1 MMKRKFLAVVLPI
14 IGCATVVGSGFSAWY
29 FGQDVAN
36 GDKGSTNIGI
46 NVTEEVK
53 ASTANLKINLDATTI
68 DGVEK
73 DDGAEEDDGTEK
85 EKDGRLVL
93 DQGGARNKSVDSGI
107 MFGKDT
113 STVTTATG
121 KPDNNKVWAFTVSYD
136 GTVGGDSLTI
146 DELYDAGLRIR
157 IEMKVTIGTTLYK
170 YIDYQKTLPVFG
182 VDASV
187 GDLGTNPTTATFEK
201 RDKNVI
207 TADYIVNADALV
219 GDELEQLSL
228 DFVLDLNTKEKEIKN
243 EEDSKVERIDYSNSL
258 FVYKEN
264 KVVEGVYQGGKPE
277 NSDQLDQMQREAGA
291 DSVTFAVIAHI
302 EDDPTK

>member
-36 GDKGSTNIGI
+36 GDNGSTNIGI

-53 ASTANLKINLDATTI
+53 ASTANLKIDLDATTI

-73 DDGAEEDDGTEK
+73 DDGTEK

-93 DQGGARNKSVDSGI
+93 DQGGAGNESLDSGI

-113 STVTTATG
+113 SSVTTVT
-121 KPDNNKVWAFTVSYD
+121 DDKVWAFTVSYD
-136 GTVGGDSLTI
+136 GTAGGTGGHLTI
-146 DELYDAGLRIR
+146 DEIYDAGLRIR

-170 YIDYQKTLPVFG
+170 YIGYKNSLPVID
-182 VDASV
+182 VAASV
-187 GDLGTNPTTATFEK
+187 GGLGTNPTTATFEK
-201 RDKNVI
+201 RKDNVI
-207 TADYIVNADALV
+207 TADYIVKADALE
-219 GDELEQLSL
+219 GDGLEQLSL
-228 DFVLDLNTKEKEIKN
+228 DFKLDLNTVKNEIKD
-243 EEDSKVERIDYSNSL
+243 EESSEVTRIDYSNNL
-258 FVYKEN
+258 FVYQEN
-264 KVVEGVYQGGKPE
+264 RVVENVYKGGKPKS
-277 NSDQLDQMQREAGA
+277 SDQLNQMQREAGA

>member
-36 GDKGSTNIGI
+36 GANGSTNIGI

-73 DDGAEEDDGTEK
+73 EDGAEIGDGAEK

-93 DQGGARNKSVDSGI
+93 DQGGARNESPDSGI

-113 STVTTATG
+113 STVTTVTDD
-121 KPDNNKVWAFTVSYD
+121 KFWAFTVSYD
-136 GTVGGDSLTI
+136 GTAGGGHLTI

-170 YIDYQKTLPVFG
+170 YIGYKNSLPVID
-182 VDASV
+182 VAASV
-187 GDLGTNPTTATFEK
+187 GGLGTNPTTATFEK
-201 RDKNVI
+201 RKDNVI
-207 TADYIVNADALV
+207 TADYIVKADALE

-228 DFVLDLNTKEKEIKN
+228 DFKLDLNTVENKITD
-243 EEDSKVERIDYSNSL
+243 EESSEVTRIDYSNNL
-258 FVYKEN
+258 FVYQEN
-264 KVVEGVYQGGKPE
+264 KVVEGEYQGGKPE
-277 NSDQLDQMQREAGA
+277 SSDQLTKMRGEVGS
-291 DSVTFAVIAHI
+291 DSVTFSVIAHI
-302 EDDPTK
+302 EADPAK

>member
-36 GDKGSTNIGI
+36 GANGSTNIGI

-73 DDGAEEDDGTEK
+73 DDGSEIDDGAEK

-93 DQGGARNKSVDSGI
+93 DQGGARNESVDSGI

-113 STVTTATG
+113 STVTTVT
-121 KPDNNKVWAFTVSYD
+121 DDKVWAFTVSYD
-136 GTVGGDSLTI
+136 GTAGGTGSHLTI
-146 DELYDAGLRIR
+146 DEIYDAGLRIR

-170 YIDYQKTLPVFG
+170 YIGYQNSLPVFE
-182 VDASV
+182 VAASV
-187 GDLGTNPTTATFEK
+187 GGLGTNPTTATFEK
-201 RDKNVI
+201 IEDNVI
-207 TADYIVNADALV
+207 TADYIVNSDALV

-228 DFVLDLNTKEKEIKN
+228 DFKLDLNTKEKKVMN
-243 EEDSKVERIDYSNSL
+243 EEESEVERIDYSNSL

-264 KVVEGVYQGGKPE
+264 SVIENVYKGGKPE
-277 NSDQLDQMQREAGA
+277 SSDQLTQMKNEVAS
-291 DSVTFAVIAHI
+291 DSVTFSVIAHI

>member
-29 FGQDVAN
+29 FGQDLAK
-36 GDKGSTNIGI
+36 GDNGSTNIGI

-53 ASTANLKINLDATTI
+53 ASTANLNINLDATTI

-73 DDGAEEDDGTEK
+73 NDGAEEDDGTEK

-93 DQGGARNKSVDSGI
+93 DQGGARNESLDSGI

-113 STVTTATG
+113 STVTTVTG
-121 KPDNNKVWAFTVSYD
+121 DKLWAFTVSYD
-136 GTVGGDSLTI
+136 GTAGGTGDPLTI

-170 YIDYQKTLPVFG
+170 YIDYQDPLPVFD

-187 GDLGTNPTTATFEK
+187 GDLGTNPATATFEK
-201 RDKNVI
+201 RDNNVI
-207 TADYIVNADALV
+207 TADYVVNADALV

-228 DFVLDLNTKEKEIKN
+228 DFELDLNTQEKEIMN
-243 EEDSKVERIDYSNSL
+243 EEDSEVERIDYSNSL

-264 KVVEGVYQGGKPE
+264 KVVENVYVGGKPKS
-277 NSDQLDQMQREAGA
+277 SDQLTQMQREAGA